1 MYNEVIDSI
10 ARNEMSNNPAPGKEY
25 IGEEGFL
32 HCGICGE
39 PVQQYVEEMRNFLNG
54 GIVPTQCRCMR
65 VRSARFHEARKR
77 SRALEKITELQ
88 REGFSDPA
96 YLKLTFDMDN
106 GSSQNARTISEWYI
120 ENFSE
125 LKAQGKG
132 LMFMGN
138 PGTGKTFYACCIA
151 NALIERGI
159 AVWVTTMQ
167 PLLRKAGDF
176 NRADEIFRKIQT
188 VDLLILDDFGAMQHS
203 SRNLDL
209 LFEVIDT
216 RARSGLPLI
225 ITTNLS
231 PAEFSSDSL
240 ELQRIFSRVKGMCCS
255 VHGSPVVMIG
265 EDQRIKQVRLANDT

>member
-1 MYNEVIDSI
+1 
-10 ARNEMSNNPAPGKEY
+10 
-25 IGEEGFL
+25 
-32 HCGICGE
+32 
-39 PVQQYVEEMRNFLNG
+39 
-54 GIVPTQCRCMR
+54 
-65 VRSARFHEARKR
+65 
-77 SRALEKITELQ
+77 
-88 REGFSDPA
+88 
-96 YLKLTFDMDN
+96 MDN

-138 PGTGKTFYACCIA
+138 TGTGKTFYACCIA

-159 AVWVTTMQ
+159 AVWVTTVQ

-255 VHGSPVVMIG
+255 VHGSPVVMTG

>member
-1 MYNEVIDSI
+1 MIIRTTFD
-10 ARNEMSNNPAPGKEY
+10 MKLH
-25 IGEEGFL
+25 EE
-32 HCGICGE
+32 
-39 PVQQYVEEMRNFLNG
+39 
-54 GIVPTQCRCMR
+54 
-65 VRSARFHEARKR
+65 RKR

-106 GSSQNARTISEWYI
+106 NSSQNARTVSEWYI

-159 AVWVTTMQ
+159 AVWVTTVQ

-255 VHGSPVVMIG
+255 VHGSTVVMTG
-265 EDQRIKQVRLANDT
+265 EDQRIKQARLANDA

>member
-1 MYNEVIDSI
+1 MSSKDYNAPLWNTAEELNRDDCFNDLAYRNMTFDRDDRPEHILSKA
-10 ARNEMSNNPAPGKEY
+10 ARAYAE
-25 IGEEGFL
+25 
-32 HCGICGE
+32 
-39 PVQQYVEEMRNFLNG
+39 NFQ
-54 GIVPTQCRCMR
+54 P
-65 VRSARFHEARKR
+65 
-77 SRALEKITELQ
+77 ALEQHGI
-88 REGFSDPA
+88 
-96 YLKLTFDMDN
+96 
-106 GSSQNARTISEWYI
+106 
-120 ENFSE
+120 
-125 LKAQGKG
+125 
-132 LMFMGN
+132 MFTGN
-138 PGTGKTFYACCIA
+138 VGTGKTFYACCIA

-159 AVWVTTMQ
+159 AVWVTTVQ

>member
-1 MYNEVIDSI
+1 MSSKDYYASLWDTAEELNRNDCFNDLAYRNMTFDRDDRPEHLLSKA
-10 ARNEMSNNPAPGKEY
+10 ARAYAE
-25 IGEEGFL
+25 
-32 HCGICGE
+32 
-39 PVQQYVEEMRNFLNG
+39 NFQ
-54 GIVPTQCRCMR
+54 P
-65 VRSARFHEARKR
+65 
-77 SRALEKITELQ
+77 ALEQHGI
-88 REGFSDPA
+88 
-96 YLKLTFDMDN
+96 
-106 GSSQNARTISEWYI
+106 
-120 ENFSE
+120 
-125 LKAQGKG
+125 
-132 LMFMGN
+132 MFTGN
-138 PGTGKTFYACCIA
+138 VGTGKTFYACCIA

-159 AVWVTTMQ
+159 AVWVTTVQ

-255 VHGSPVVMIG
+255 VHGSPVVMAG

>member
-39 PVQQYVEEMRNFLNG
+39 PVQQYVEEMKNFLNG

-65 VRSARFHEARKR
+65 VKSARLHEARKR

-138 PGTGKTFYACCIA
+138 TGTGKTFYACCIA

-159 AVWVTTMQ
+159 AVWVTTVQ

-188 VDLLILDDFGAMQHS
+188 V
-203 SRNLDL
+203 DL

>member
-1 MYNEVIDSI
+1 
-10 ARNEMSNNPAPGKEY
+10 
-25 IGEEGFL
+25 
-32 HCGICGE
+32 
-39 PVQQYVEEMRNFLNG
+39 
-54 GIVPTQCRCMR
+54 
-65 VRSARFHEARKR
+65 
-77 SRALEKITELQ
+77 
-88 REGFSDPA
+88 
-96 YLKLTFDMDN
+96 MDN

-125 LKAQGKG
+125 LKAHGKG
-132 LMFMGN
+132 LMFMGK

-159 AVWVTTMQ
+159 AVWVTTVQ

-188 VDLLILDDFGAMQHS
+188 VDLL
-203 SRNLDL
+203 
-209 LFEVIDT
+209 FEVIDA

-255 VHGSPVVMIG
+255 VHGSPVVMTG

>member
-1 MYNEVIDSI
+1 
-10 ARNEMSNNPAPGKEY
+10 
-25 IGEEGFL
+25 
-32 HCGICGE
+32 
-39 PVQQYVEEMRNFLNG
+39 
-54 GIVPTQCRCMR
+54 
-65 VRSARFHEARKR
+65 
-77 SRALEKITELQ
+77 
-88 REGFSDPA
+88 
-96 YLKLTFDMDN
+96 
-106 GSSQNARTISEWYI
+106 
-120 ENFSE
+120 
-125 LKAQGKG
+125 
-132 LMFMGN
+132 MFMGN
-138 PGTGKTFYACCIA
+138 TGTGKTFYACCIA

-159 AVWVTTMQ
+159 AVWVTTVQ

-255 VHGSPVVMIG
+255 VHGSPVVMAG